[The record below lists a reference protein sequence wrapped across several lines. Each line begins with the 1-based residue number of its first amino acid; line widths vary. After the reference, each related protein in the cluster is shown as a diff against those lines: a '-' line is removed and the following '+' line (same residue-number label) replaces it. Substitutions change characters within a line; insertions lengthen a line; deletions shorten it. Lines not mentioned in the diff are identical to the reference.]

1 METVTAE
8 VEISNEGRLIFEAPA
23 SFKGASALLTLTK
36 KAPSGPVDDYGWPLG
51 FWDKFYGCIKDETFR
66 RLPQGEAE
74 PLPKFE

>member
-8 VEISNEGRLIFEAPA
+8 VEISKEGHLIFEAPD
-23 SFKGASALLTLTK
+23 SFKGASAVLTLTK
-36 KAPSGPVDDYGWPLG
+36 KEPSEPVDENGWPIG
-51 FWDKFYGCIKDETFR
+51 FWDRFYGCIKDDTFR